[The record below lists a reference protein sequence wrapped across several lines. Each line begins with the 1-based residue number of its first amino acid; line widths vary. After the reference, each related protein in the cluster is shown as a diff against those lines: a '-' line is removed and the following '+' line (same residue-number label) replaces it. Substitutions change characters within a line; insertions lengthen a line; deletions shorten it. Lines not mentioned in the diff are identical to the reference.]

1 MIICPNCKYQEIDG
15 ALFCSECGAQLVFSS
30 AKEIDTMGFEQKQ
43 EEVKPPTV
51 PLATEPSVKPVPPPQ
66 QKPANTGVGLS
77 LKMVSSG
84 QVIPLAGQNEFTLGR
99 ITDGQPILP
108 DIDLSPYEGYAEGV
122 SRLHAAIRITERGV
136 MIVDLGSSNG
146 TRINGQK
153 IVPNVNYP
161 LKDGDIIALG
171 RIKMQITIRR

>member
-1 MIICPNCKYQEIDG
+1 MIVCPNCKHQELDG
-15 ALFCSECGAQLVFSS
+15 ALFCSECGAQLVFSNT
-30 AKEIDTMGFEQKQ
+30 K
-43 EEVKPPTV
+43 V
-51 PLATEPSVKPVPPPQ
+51 TEPIGEEMKTLPVNKSNSEPVPGQ
-66 QKPANTGVGLS
+66 KSNGEKPAGSVGLS
-77 LKMVSSG
+77 LKVVSSG
-84 QVIPLAGQNEFTLGR
+84 QVIPLSGQNEFTLGR
-99 ITDGQPILP
+99 ITEGQPILP
-108 DIDLSPYEGYAEGV
+108 DIDLTPYEGYAEGV

>member
-1 MIICPNCKYQEIDG
+1 MAHSFAVSA
-15 ALFCSECGAQLVFSS
+15 ALNWYSQTY
-30 AKEIDTMGFEQKQ
+30 KE
-43 EEVKPPTV
+43 
-51 PLATEPSVKPVPPPQ
+51 TEPVHEETKTIPAKPGDKSEPVS
-66 QKPANTGVGLS
+66 PAQTSGARASGNSVGLS
-77 LKMVSSG
+77 LKIVSSG
-84 QVIPLAGQNEFTLGR
+84 QVIPLSGQNEFTLGR
-99 ITDGQPILP
+99 ITEGQPILP

-171 RIKMQITIRR
+171 RIKMQISIRR

>member
-1 MIICPNCKYQEIDG
+1 MIVCPNCKHQELDG
-15 ALFCSECGAQLVFSS
+15 ALFCSECGAQLVFSNS
-30 AKEIDTMGFEQKQ
+30 K
-43 EEVKPPTV
+43 V
-51 PLATEPSVKPVPPPQ
+51 TEPIGEEMKTLPVNKPLSEPVPGQ
-66 QKPANTGVGLS
+66 KANGEKPAGSVGLS
-77 LKMVSSG
+77 LKVVSSG
-84 QVIPLAGQNEFTLGR
+84 QVIPLSGQNEFTLGR
-99 ITDGQPILP
+99 ITEGQPILP
-108 DIDLSPYEGYAEGV
+108 DIDLTPYEGYAEGV

>member
-1 MIICPNCKYQEIDG
+1 MIVCPNCKHQEFDG

-30 AKEIDTMGFEQKQ
+30 AKEAEPVSEDVKTMPVTKSPDKSEPIS
-43 EEVKPPTV
+43 PPSQNGSKSSG
-51 PLATEPSVKPVPPPQ
+51 AS
-66 QKPANTGVGLS
+66 VGLS
-77 LKMVSSG
+77 LKVVSSG
-84 QVIPLAGQNEFTLGR
+84 QVIPLSGQNEFTLGR

>member
-1 MIICPNCKYQEIDG
+1 MIVCPNCKHQEIDG
-15 ALFCSECGAQLVFSS
+15 ALFCSECGAQLVFSNS
-30 AKEIDTMGFEQKQ
+30 KITDP
-43 EEVKPPTV
+43 VKDELKTV
-51 PLATEPSVKPVPPPQ
+51 PVS
-66 QKPANTGVGLS
+66 KPAEQSEPIPVEKSTAENNKPVGLS
-77 LKMVSSG
+77 LKVVNSG
-84 QVIPLAGQNEFTLGR
+84 QVIPLSGQNEFTLGR
-99 ITDGQPILP
+99 ITEGQPILP
-108 DIDLSPYEGYAEGV
+108 DIDLTPYEGYAEGV

-161 LKDGDIIALG
+161 LKDGDILALG